1 MVVNVGFRPALLT
14 TLLLSLFVAQWVVA
28 AEVVEKS
35 IPVQEAQVFAKVNG
49 RVVTLPEFETLYATT
64 LRQRSYHGKVEE
76 GMPEAVRK
84 EVTELLVDRA
94 LLLEDAE
101 RRGLTPDAVKI
112 EKEVAVYD
120 ARYASSPRWQQQ
132 REQMLPGVRA
142 QLAKQSL
149 LEQMEK
155 VLREVPPPTSLEV
168 QAYYDQ
174 HNELFTEPE
183 KLRLSLILLKV
194 DPSSPVASWDQA
206 RVEAQAIYQRI
217 QKGADF
223 SEAARLHSNDA
234 SAAKGGDLG
243 YVHRGM
249 LPEGVHEKIDKAKL
263 SEVSEP
269 ITTLEGVVLIR
280 LDERVLPK
288 LRVFSD
294 VEKRARELLVR
305 EREEQARKDAL
316 VHLRSQSRIEILA
329 PMTSEKKPQDMAR

>member
-1 MVVNVGFRPALLT
+1 MVVNIGYRS
-14 TLLLSLFVAQWVVA
+14 TLLLTLLLGVFAVHELAVAEASGTAVL
-28 AEVVEKS
+28 
-35 IPVQEAQVFAKVNG
+35 VQDAQVFAKVNS
-49 RVVTLPEFETLYATT
+49 RVITLQEFDTLYAAT
-64 LRQRSYHGKVEE
+64 LRQRSYHGNVQE
-76 GMPEAVRK
+76 GQPEAVRK
-84 EVTELLVDRA
+84 EVTELLVDRV

-101 RRGLTPDAVKI
+101 RRGLKPDAVKI

-155 VLREVPPPTSLEV
+155 VLREVPPPAQDEV
-168 QAYYDQ
+168 RAYYDQ

-206 RVEAQAIYQRI
+206 REEALAIYQRI
-217 QKGADF
+217 KKGADF

-249 LPEGVHEKIDKAKL
+249 LPEATHEKIDMAKL
-263 SEVSEP
+263 GEVSEP
-269 ITTLEGVVLIR
+269 ITTLEGVALIR
-280 LDERVLPK
+280 LDERVLSS

-294 VEKRARELLVR
+294 VEKRASELLVR
-305 EREEQARKDAL
+305 EREALAKKDAL
-316 VHLRSQSRIEILA
+316 VRLRSQAKIEILT
-329 PMTSEKKPQDMAR
+329 PMAGEKDTQ

>member
-1 MVVNVGFRPALLT
+1 MVVNVGFRPALLA
-14 TLLLSLFVAQWVVA
+14 TLLLGVFVVHGAVA

-35 IPVQEAQVFAKVNG
+35 VPVQDAQVFAKVNG
-49 RVVTLPEFETLYATT
+49 RVITPQEFETLYAAT
-64 LRQRSYHGKVEE
+64 LRQRSYHGKVEA
-76 GMPEAVRK
+76 GQPEAVRK
-84 EVTELLVDRA
+84 EVTELLVDRV
-94 LLLEDAE
+94 LLLEEAE
-101 RRGLTPDAVKI
+101 RRGLKPDAVKI
-112 EKEVAVYD
+112 EKEVAIYD

-132 REQMLPGVRA
+132 REQLLPGVRA

-149 LEQMEK
+149 LEQIEK
-155 VLREVPPPTSLEV
+155 VQRQAPSPVPLEV
-168 QAYYDQ
+168 RAYYDQ

-249 LPEGVHEKIDKAKL
+249 LPEGTHEKIDKAKL
-263 SEVSEP
+263 GEVSEP
-269 ITTLEGVVLIR
+269 ITTLEGVALIR

-288 LRVFSD
+288 LRDFAD

-305 EREEQARKDAL
+305 EREEQAKKDAL
-316 VHLRSQSRIEILA
+316 LRLRSQAKIEILA
-329 PMTSEKKPQDMAR
+329 PMASEKKPQDMAK